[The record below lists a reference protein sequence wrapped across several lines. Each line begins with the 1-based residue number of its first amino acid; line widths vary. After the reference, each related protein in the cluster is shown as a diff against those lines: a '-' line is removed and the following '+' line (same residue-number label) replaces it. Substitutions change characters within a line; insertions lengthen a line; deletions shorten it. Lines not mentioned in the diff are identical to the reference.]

1 MLPGKWRISLVLL
14 LGVGVVLA
22 TFRASVFGVRQA
34 GYDGPVALAQGETRV
49 RQTMRSH
56 YPGLAA
62 VIVQPAEPWPP
73 DDQVVTLRL
82 WERAPV
88 EIERVRLSRPIS
100 EWRVGSHLRFAF
112 APLDDSAGKTY
123 VIEIET
129 TADQPLHLVGTRLD
143 LYSGGEMT
151 GGGDLTFEARFDGRI
166 GPTLAALLGRLSEGR
181 PGMWGQPW
189 PYVGLA
195 LLYTLALGAA
205 AAALWRRAFSWAAD
219 QPARSVSSEK
229 WP

>member
-1 MLPGKWRISLVLL
+1 MRSGKWRVGLVLL
-14 LGVGVVLA
+14 LGAGVVLA
-22 TFRASVFGVRQA
+22 NVRAPVFAVRQA
-34 GYDGPVALAQGETRV
+34 GYDGPVAWAQGETRV
-49 RQTMRSH
+49 RQTWRSH

-82 WERAPV
+82 WELAPV
-88 EIERVRLSRPIS
+88 EVERVRLSRPIG
-100 EWRVGSHLRFAF
+100 EWRVGSHLRFVF

-123 VIEIET
+123 ALEIET
-129 TADQPLHLVGTRLD
+129 TADQPLRLVGTRLD

-151 GGGDLTFEARFDGRI
+151 GGGDLTFEARFDGRL

-195 LLYTLALGAA
+195 LLYLLTLGAA
-205 AAALWRRAFSWAAD
+205 TAALWRQAFAGAAD
-219 QPARSVSSEK
+219 RPARSVPPEQRL
-229 WP
+229 